1 MAKKKRQNLK
11 QRNPIAYDLLV
22 SGLYSKKIERPKK
35 GKGSYTRKGKRE
47 IVSP

>member
-1 MAKKKRQNLK
+1 MAKKKRRSLK

-22 SGLYSKKIERPKK
+22 SGLYDKKIEKPKK

-47 IVSP
+47 TFSP